1 MTEVSELP
9 AALAPRTCPFDPP
22 AEVSAL
28 REERPVTRAVLPSGQ
43 VVWLV
48 TSHELVRRLLA
59 DPRVSSKRSSPGF
72 PLPVQLPPEA
82 RQGLM
87 RTAEALIG
95 IDPPLHTERRRMVIS
110 EFSVRRIAALRPRV
124 QQIVDDRIDAV
135 LAGERPADLVQALAL
150 PVPSLVIC
158 ELLGVPYADR
168 DFFQSR
174 TQVLVRRTTPP
185 EERQRAS
192 TELIGYLDEL
202 VTAKETAPSEDD
214 LLGRLILHNRETGVF
229 DHELLVGMGTLLL
242 IAGHETTANMIS
254 MGTLTLLEHPDQ
266 LAALTADPSSVAPLA
281 VEELLRYLTI
291 VEAGFRL
298 ATADIELGGVLIRA
312 GEGVVALAGPANRD
326 GAAFDDPDR
335 FDVRRGDRHHVSFG
349 YGVHQCLGQN
359 LARLELEVVFTT
371 LFRRVPGLRL
381 AVGLEDLPFKQD
393 TQIYGV
399 YRLPVTW

>member
-28 REERPVTRAVLPSGQ
+28 REELPVTRAVLPSGQ

-95 IDPPLHTERRRMVIS
+95 IDPPLHTERRQMVIS
-110 EFSVRRIAALRPRV
+110 EFSVRRIAAMRPRI
-124 QQIVDDRIDAV
+124 QQIVDDRIDAM

-168 DFFQSR
+168 GFFQSR

-192 TELIGYLDEL
+192 TELIGYLDDL

-214 LLGRLILHNRETGVF
+214 LLGRLILRNRETGVF